1 MFPKTTVNL
10 EKLKL
15 VFFNKDKKSIL
26 FLAITASAA
35 TLCAIFVLYYTQA
48 PKMEEKTP
56 LLEPAMKKSMAIEK
70 PLVSSLSSTKSKVKS
85 DEPVYVRLDKFKI
98 TEEAF
103 SEIQTK
109 VSDIEKTLLKLKEL
123 RDKEQKELESWEQ
136 ELQLLKSRLDSI
148 DSHLFES
155 IN

>member
-56 LLEPAMKKSMAIEK
+56 LLEAP
-70 PLVSSLSSTKSKVKS
+70 TK
-85 DEPVYVRLDKFKI
+85 EQILTR
-98 TEEAF
+98 
-103 SEIQTK
+103 QQ
-109 VSDIEKTLLKLKEL
+109 LKEL
-123 RDKEQKELESWEQ
+123 DVLREQAGIKPLTEEETEQQTKELETLRKQAGVKPLSEEEIQKQLEELEQ
-136 ELQLLKSRLDSI
+136 LRQAQ
-148 DSHLFES
+148 
-155 IN
+155 